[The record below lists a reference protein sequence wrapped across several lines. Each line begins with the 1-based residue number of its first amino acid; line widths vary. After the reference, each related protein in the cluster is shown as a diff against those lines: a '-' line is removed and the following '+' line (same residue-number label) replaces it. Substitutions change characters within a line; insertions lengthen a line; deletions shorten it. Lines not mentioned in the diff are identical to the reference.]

1 MQVVGM
7 LVVMVGDGINDL
19 LVLVVVDVGMVI
31 GVGMD
36 IVIEVVDIVLMKSNL
51 EDVIIGID
59 LLWKLFFRI
68 WLNYVWVLGY
78 NVLGIFI
85 VVGVLFLSMGF
96 WLFLWVVGVVM
107 VVLLVLVVCLL
118 LWLKCYKRLKVV
130 EEIDM
135 SVQWQQ
141 VWSMFQCFFIVL

>member
-1 MQVVGM
+1 M

-135 SVQWQQ
+135 SV
-141 VWSMFQCFFIVL
+141 